1 MSVKMNESFGGEHSS
16 EYNAMIT
23 ALIECGKDWHVDH
36 NVFMGTLPERRDCAR
51 EAIGD
56 NAMYGWL
63 EDTPKASLTV
73 ELVNK
78 LHELEFLLISRKDL
92 MLFTGKVNAVTA
104 YHRHGK
110 TIPARRLTDLAN
122 AQIDFEKEHG
132 LL

>member
-16 EYNAMIT
+16 EYNTMIT

-36 NVFMGTLPERRDCAR
+36 NVFNGTPPEQESAR

-56 NAMYGWL
+56 LAMYGWL

-78 LHELEFLLISRKDL
+78 LHELGFLLISRKDL

-110 TIPARRLTDLAN
+110 AIPARRLTDLAN